1 MQGKLL
7 ALKEPLLR
15 WYDENRRILPWR
27 EEVSP
32 YRTWVSEIMLQQTR
46 VAAVL
51 PYFARFMT
59 AFPTVEA
66 LAEAE
71 EEKLLK
77 LWEGLG
83 YYSRVRNLQKAA
95 KIIVEQYSGEFP
107 RTYEALVALPGIGD
121 YTAGAILSIAC
132 GVPTPAVDGNVLRIV
147 ARITGDEG
155 DVMDAA
161 VKKRHRAAIAETMSK
176 ERPGAYVQALMDL
189 GATVCLP
196 NGEPLCDVCP
206 ARDFCC
212 AREEGKT
219 AALPVRT
226 KKKARRVEEMTV
238 LLLIREGR
246 VALRKR
252 PDEGLLAAL
261 WEFPNFPGKCSE
273 EETAQRLEGM
283 ALRVKDWK
291 KSLHAKHIFTH
302 VEWQMQG
309 YALEVSGEGSDD
321 LVWMDKQELLA
332 HAVPSA
338 FEKFK
343 KEALGEERDGSAL
356 L

>member
-1 MQGKLL
+1 MREQLL
-7 ALKEPLLR
+7 ALREPLLQ
-15 WYDENRRILPWR
+15 WYDAHRRILPWR

-51 PYFARFMT
+51 PYFERFMT

-71 EEKLLK
+71 EEKLMK

-83 YYSRVRNLQKAA
+83 YYSRARNLQKAA
-95 KIIVEQYSGEFP
+95 KIIAAQYGGVFP
-107 RTYEALVALPGIGD
+107 GTYDELIALPGIGD

-132 GVPTPAVDGNVLRIV
+132 GIPTPAVDGNVLRIL
-147 ARITGDEG
+147 ARLGGDES
-155 DVMDAA
+155 DVTDAA
-161 VKKRHRAAIAETMSK
+161 VKKRYRAALAETMSR
-176 ERPGAYVQALMDL
+176 ERPDAYVQALMDL

-196 NGEPLCDVCP
+196 NGEPLCEDCP
-206 ARDFCC
+206 AKAFCA
-212 AREEGKT
+212 ARAAGKT
-219 AALPVRT
+219 ALLPVRA

-238 LLLIREGR
+238 LLLYRQGK

-252 PDEGLLAAL
+252 PAEGLLASL
-261 WEFPNFPGKCSE
+261 WEFPNVPGKRSE
-273 EETAQRLEGM
+273 EETA
-283 ALRVKDWK
+283 ALLAEQGLQVRDWK
-291 KSLHAKHIFTH
+291 KSLHARHIFTH

-309 YALEVSGEGSDD
+309 YALEVRGEGTDD
-321 LVWMDKQELLA
+321 LVWMDREELLA

-343 KEALGEERDGSAL
+343 KEALEN
-356 L
+356 

>member
-1 MQGKLL
+1 MERTERL
-7 ALKEPLLR
+7 ARIKAPLLR

-51 PYFARFMT
+51 PYFARFME

-66 LAEAE
+66 LAAAE

-83 YYSRVRNLQKAA
+83 YYSRARNLQKTA
-95 KIIVEQYSGEFP
+95 KIVAQRYGGEFP
-107 RTYEALVALPGIGD
+107 RTYDELIALPGIGD

-147 ARITGDEG
+147 SRVTADEG
-155 DVMDAA
+155 DIMDAA
-161 VKKRHRAAIAETMSK
+161 VKKRHRAAIAETMSR
-176 ERPGAYVQALMDL
+176 ERCGAYVQALMDL

-196 NGEPLCDVCP
+196 NGEPLCESCP
-206 ARDFCC
+206 LKGLC
-212 AREEGKT
+212 AAYAEGKT
-219 AALPVRT
+219 KTLPVRA

-238 LLLIREGR
+238 LLLLREGK

-252 PDEGLLAAL
+252 SSEGLLASL
-261 WEFPNFPGKCSE
+261 WEFPNLKEKRNE
-273 EETAQRLEGM
+273 EETAA
-283 ALRVKDWK
+283 ALAEMGFSVRAWQ
-291 KSLHAKHIFTH
+291 KSLAAKHIFTH
-302 VEWQMQG
+302 VEWHMQG
-309 YALEVSGEGSDD
+309 YALEVRGEGPGD
-321 LVWMDKQELLA
+321 LVWMDREALLA

-338 FEKFK
+338 FEKYK
-343 KEALGEERDGSAL
+343 REAEALL
-356 L
+356 

>member
-1 MQGKLL
+1 MKEKLL
-7 ALKEPLLR
+7 ALREPLLQ
-15 WYDENRRILPWR
+15 WYDEHRRILPWR

-51 PYFARFMT
+51 PYFERFM
-59 AFPTVEA
+59 AVFPSVEA

-71 EEKLLK
+71 EEKLMK

-83 YYSRVRNLQKAA
+83 YYSRARNLQKTA
-95 KIIVEQYSGEFP
+95 KIIVEQYGGEFP
-107 RTYEALVALPGIGD
+107 RAYDELIALPGIGD

-155 DVMDAA
+155 DVMEAA
-161 VKKRHRAAIAETMSK
+161 VKKRHRAAVAEAMSR
-176 ERPGAYVQALMDL
+176 ERPAAYVQALMDL

-196 NGEPLCDVCP
+196 NGEPLCEECP
-206 ARDFCC
+206 AKEFCS
-212 AREEGKT
+212 AKAEGKT
-219 AALPVRT
+219 ASLPVRT
-226 KKKARRVEEMTV
+226 KKKARRIEEMTV
-238 LLLIREGR
+238 LLLWQQDK

-252 PDEGLLAAL
+252 PDEGLLASL
-261 WEFPNFPGKCSE
+261 WEFPNFPGKRSE
-273 EETAQRLEGM
+273 AETA
-283 ALRVKDWK
+283 ALLAELGFRVRDWK

-302 VEWQMQG
+302 VEWRMQG
-309 YALEVSGEGSDD
+309 YALEVTGKGVDEF
-321 LVWMDKQELLA
+321 VWMDRDELLA

-343 KEALGEERDGSAL
+343 KEALE
-356 L
+356 

>member
-1 MQGKLL
+1 MMEKRLIQLT
-7 ALKEPLLR
+7 EPLLR

-51 PYFARFMT
+51 PYFERFMT
-59 AFPTVEA
+59 AFPTVKA

-83 YYSRVRNLQKAA
+83 YYSRARNLQKAA
-95 KIIVEQYSGEFP
+95 KIIVEQYGGTFP
-107 RTYEALVALPGIGD
+107 ASYEELIALPGIGD

-132 GVPTPAVDGNVLRIV
+132 GIPVPAVDGNVLRIV
-147 ARITGDEG
+147 SRLTADEG
-155 DVMDAA
+155 DIMDTA
-161 VKKRHRAAIAETMSK
+161 VKKRHRAAVAESMSR

-196 NGEPLCDVCP
+196 NGEPLCDACP
-206 ARDFCC
+206 AKAFCA
-212 AREEGKT
+212 AREQGKT
-219 AALPVRT
+219 EVLPVRS
-226 KKKARRVEEMTV
+226 KKKDRRVEEMTV
-238 LLLIREGR
+238 LLLYREGK

-252 PDEGLLAAL
+252 SSEGLLASL
-261 WEFPNFPGKCSE
+261 WEFPNFPGKQNE
-273 EETAQRLEGM
+273 EETAKNLAEWGFAVR
-283 ALRVKDWK
+283 DWK
-291 KSLHAKHIFTH
+291 KSLSAKHIFTH

-309 YALEVSGEGSDD
+309 YAVEVTGKGCEDF
-321 LVWMDKQELLA
+321 VWMDQNELLA

-343 KEALGEERDGSAL
+343 KEALR
-356 L
+356 

>member
-1 MQGKLL
+1 MQQRLN
-7 ALKEPLLR
+7 ALTEPLLR

-51 PYFARFMT
+51 PYFERFMM

-66 LAEAE
+66 LAQAE
-71 EEKLLK
+71 EEQLLK

-83 YYSRVRNLQKAA
+83 YYSRARNLQKAA
-95 KIIVEQYSGEFP
+95 KIIVEQYDGSFHANYNE
-107 RTYEALVALPGIGD
+107 LIALPGIGD

-147 ARITGDEG
+147 ARLTADEG
-155 DVMDAA
+155 DIMDAV
-161 VKKRHRAAIAETMSK
+161 VKKRHRAAVGEAMSK
-176 ERPGAYVQALMDL
+176 DRPDAYVQALMDL

-196 NGEPLCDVCP
+196 NGEPLCESCP
-206 ARDFCC
+206 AKELC
-212 AREEGKT
+212 AAYAEGKT
-219 AALPVRT
+219 TVLPVRA
-226 KKKARRVEEMTV
+226 KKKARRREEMTV
-238 LLLIREGR
+238 LLLFREGR
-246 VALRKR
+246 IALRKR
-252 PDEGLLAAL
+252 PDEGLLASL
-261 WEFPNFPGKCSE
+261 WEFPHLSGKRSE
-273 EETAQRLEGM
+273 DETAQ
-283 ALRVKDWK
+283 ALASWGLTVHEWK
-291 KSLHAKHIFTH
+291 KSLTAKHIFTH

-309 YALEVSGEGSDD
+309 YALEVTGEGDD
-321 LVWMDKQELLA
+321 DFVWMDRNELLA

-343 KEALGEERDGSAL
+343 REALR
-356 L
+356 